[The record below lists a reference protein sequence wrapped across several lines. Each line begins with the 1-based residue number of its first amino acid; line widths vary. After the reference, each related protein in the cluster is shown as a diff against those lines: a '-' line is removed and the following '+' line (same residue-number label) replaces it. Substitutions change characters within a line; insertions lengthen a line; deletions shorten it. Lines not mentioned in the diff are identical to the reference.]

1 MLKTF
6 SRGLL
11 HRLGWKLL
19 EPATPPAKAVV
30 IAYPHTSNWDFLY
43 TMLGKSTLGQGAHW
57 VAKDT
62 LFRWPMGKLMRA
74 MGGIPVNRRQ
84 RTGFVEQMAAEF
96 AARDNFMLAVA
107 PEGTRSLTAG
117 WKTGFYRIA
126 LTAKVPVALA
136 CIDYAKREVGVL
148 CYLELS
154 GDMAA
159 DIARI
164 AEIYKDRR
172 GYRPELASPICWIS

>member
-1 MLKTF
+1 MLKTL
-6 SRGLL
+6 SRTLL
-11 HRLGWKLL
+11 RRLGWTLL
-19 EPATPPAKAVV
+19 EPANKPAKAVV

-43 TMLGKSTLGQGAHW
+43 TMLGKATLGLDAHW
-57 VAKDT
+57 VAKDS
-62 LFRWPMGKLMRA
+62 LFRWPQGIVMRG

-96 AARDNFMLAVA
+96 ASRDSFILALA

-126 LTAKVPVALA
+126 LAAGVPVALA
-136 CIDYAKREVGVL
+136 CVDYARREVGVL

-159 DIARI
+159 DIKRI
-164 AEIYKDRR
+164 AEVYAGRQ
-172 GYRPELASPICWIS
+172 GYRPQLASPIRWLD